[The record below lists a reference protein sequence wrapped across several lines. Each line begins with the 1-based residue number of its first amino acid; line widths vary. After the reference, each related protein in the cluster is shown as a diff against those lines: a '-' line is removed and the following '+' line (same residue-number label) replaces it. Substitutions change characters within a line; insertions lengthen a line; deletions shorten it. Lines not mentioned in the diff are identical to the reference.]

1 MEICDAE
8 SCWFVQ
14 YRPARNFWE
23 DEIMS
28 VIEVKRDREW
38 FARMLPTARAFWN
51 DVLYYREHIPELMA
65 IADGKKRKRVATG
78 RTVTLGE
85 SNAPVEETR
94 CLIDFD
100 EEEANVVRS
109 ETRSTAWTRPTE
121 CLIDV

>member
-28 VIEVKRDREW
+28 IVEVKRNREW
-38 FARMLPTARAFWN
+38 FESILPAARSFWD
-51 DVLYYREHIPELMA
+51 DVLYYREHTSELLA
-65 IADGKKRKRVATG
+65 IAEGKKRKRPSMG
-78 RTVTLGE
+78 RTVT
-85 SNAPVEETR
+85 VR
-94 CLIDFD
+94 
-100 EEEANVVRS
+100 EEAPTPESDRCRITFDVVDESADVPAGGRKG
-109 ETRSTAWTRPTE
+109 AKPTK